1 MNFIF
6 INNRYVSSRSFPI
19 IIDLRFYLLGRVLCA
34 VDNTSGQ
41 VHLRGTRV
49 DHCLRS
55 PIAPRAVKPDVHTYA
70 KWLLDYSISLMA
82 SSSYRLQNL
91 YDLTRRVAVVTGGG
105 TGIGLMIAK
114 GLAANGAKVYITGR
128 RTEVLQ
134 NVVNSW
140 DGEGNGS
147 LNAYVCL

>member
-1 MNFIF
+1 
-6 INNRYVSSRSFPI
+6 
-19 IIDLRFYLLGRVLCA
+19 
-34 VDNTSGQ
+34 
-41 VHLRGTRV
+41 
-49 DHCLRS
+49 
-55 PIAPRAVKPDVHTYA
+55 
-70 KWLLDYSISLMA
+70 MA